1 MTGGR
6 GPLPR
11 RKAVEDPN
19 VQRAL
24 EGLGVVL
31 LDGDVP
37 DWSALDQFALGEL
50 VAVLGPLDAG
60 VMIRSS
66 ERGQSRSVGVFVGGQ
81 SQWTT
86 CRDQRELLA
95 LLQAAQT
102 TLDGV
107 LGARSAPVAMVKARG
122 RAKRS

>member
-1 MTGGR
+1 MA
-6 GPLPR
+6 
-11 RKAVEDPN
+11 RKRVVDAG
-19 VQRAL
+19 VQ
-24 EGLGVVL
+24 GVLDKLSTVL

-37 DWSALDQFALGEL
+37 DWSAVDSFPLGEL
-50 VAVLGPLDAG
+50 VAVLGPVDGG

-66 ERGQSRSVGVFVGGQ
+66 ERGASRAIGIFVGGQ

-95 LLQAAQT
+95 LLEAAQN
-102 TLDGV
+102 TLDSLV
-107 LGARSAPVAMVKARG
+107 GAQRAPAPASTPKG

>member
-1 MTGGR
+1 MA
-6 GPLPR
+6 
-11 RKAVEDPN
+11 RKKQAADPG
-19 VQRAL
+19 VQDAL
-24 EGLGVVL
+24 AGLGNVL

-37 DWSALDQFALGEL
+37 DWSALDSFALGEL
-50 VAVLGPLDAG
+50 IAVLGPLDAG

-95 LLQAAQT
+95 ILEAAQT
-102 TLDGV
+102 TLDA
-107 LGARSAPVAMVKARG
+107 LLSRHKAPTPTEAGKK

>member
-1 MTGGR
+1 M
-6 GPLPR
+6 PR
-11 RKAVEDPN
+11 KRVVDAG
-19 VQRAL
+19 VQL
-24 EGLGVVL
+24 ELEKLSAVL

-37 DWSALDQFALGEL
+37 DWSALDQFQLGEL
-50 VAVLGPLDAG
+50 VALLGPLDAG

-66 ERGQSRSVGVFVGGQ
+66 ERGSSRSIGVFVGGQ

-95 LLQAAQT
+95 ILEAAQR
-102 TLDGV
+102 TLEAL
-107 LGARSAPVAMVKARG
+107 LGARTAPAPVAPARK